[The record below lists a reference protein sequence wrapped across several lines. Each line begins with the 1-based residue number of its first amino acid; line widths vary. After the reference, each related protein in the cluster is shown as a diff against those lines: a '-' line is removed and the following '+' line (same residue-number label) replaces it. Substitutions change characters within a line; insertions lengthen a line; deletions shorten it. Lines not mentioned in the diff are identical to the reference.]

1 MPTQRPVARQ
11 RPPDIFES
19 LMSVE
24 KVRAVEE
31 VEACFEFRVAGRDG
45 HSKVRV
51 TGFASSGW
59 R

>member
-11 RPPDIFES
+11 RAPDIFES

-31 VEACFEFRVAGRDG
+31 VETCFEFPVTGRDG
-45 HSKVRV
+45 H
-51 TGFASSGW
+51 
-59 R
+59 